1 MTAVTREIK
10 RCSRCRKDRP
20 LAVFPLNRWKKP
32 DSWCRPCRAEDAVQ
46 LSKHVK
52 RDRVIVFAAHN
63 SFRGQR
69 GRVVQRE
76 PFIMVLL
83 DGERLP
89 MRFEPNEIV
98 PEDDASSRAMT
109 NE

>member
-1 MTAVTREIK
+1 MRE
-10 RCSRCRKDRP
+10 P
-20 LAVFPLNRWKKP
+20 
-32 DSWCRPCRAEDAVQ
+32 
-46 LSKHVK
+46 
-52 RDRVIVFAAHN
+52 RVIVFAPHN

-69 GRVVQRE
+69 GRVVQRD
-76 PFIMVLL
+76 PYLMVLL

-98 PEDDASSRAMT
+98 PEESESSRAMT